1 MTQEVASLPPHR
13 FHHQSSTIALMQCC
27 HQLSPAF
34 AATVIGWLLHC
45 CPPPTFPSSSSLLSS
60 LLAAPSSIP
69 FGNLLRR
76 RQTAV
81 HLPIKTT
88 TTTTTTMRFPWHQRL
103 MPPKLGVTPSLR
115 LFALLLLHLVINVI
129 VIVSAP
135 PTNAVASALLQ
146 LSSSPTERPP
156 CRAIQ
161 EGVRLARLLPPPLIV
176 IIVVLVSPSSSP
188 PPPPPPPISSL
199 HPPYRTLAKY
209 ATRPPPWGPK
219 RHANNPSY

>member
-1 MTQEVASLPPHR
+1 
-13 FHHQSSTIALMQCC
+13 
-27 HQLSPAF
+27 
-34 AATVIGWLLHC
+34 LLHC
-45 CPPPTFPSSSSLLSS
+45 CPPPTFPSSSSLSSS
-60 LLAAPSSIP
+60 LLAAPFSIP

-76 RQTAV
+76 RQAAV

-88 TTTTTTMRFPWHQRL
+88 TTTRTTMRFPWHQRL
-103 MPPKLGVTPSLR
+103 MPLKLGVTPSLR
-115 LFALLLLHLVINVI
+115 LFALLLLHLIVNVI

-188 PPPPPPPISSL
+188 PPPPPYPPHPRPPPPPISSL
-199 HPPYRTLAKY
+199 HPATLPPRG
-209 ATRPPPWGPK
+209 RPTINCTAAVAGGD
-219 RHANNPSY
+219 